1 MAEASRL
8 AQALEYLGG
17 LDAAVAPKLRAVS
30 DAIDPVNVARR
41 AGLNLPTG
49 EQVGTAAHFVGPGAD
64 IEGMVNDAREGNA
77 AFGRGDLLGA
87 LGGYGSA
94 AAAIPMMFLPG
105 TVAGVKKGVGA
116 VADALPMDEASRLAR
131 GMTED
136 EFIKHHRT
144 GFIPSEAYQD
154 YQKPGGLSWLGGP
167 KVEPITS
174 LSDED
179 YRVVMDRKSDGTP
192 RYFIGDA
199 RSNNA
204 RALTN
209 LHDTPESATQEML
222 QTINQRRG
230 VGRSKDEIYQ
240 EILPPIVG
248 KDGRTFEVRR
258 SKDGTSV
265 AFDGDKPV
273 GFSSNEFGTAGV
285 WVEGPHQGQG
295 IGSELLTRFMREHPN
310 MKIGQ
315 MTPAGEKMSRAAY
328 RKLYGQGG
336 E

>member
-8 AQALEYLGG
+8 AQALEYLDS

-41 AGLNLPTG
+41 AGLSLPTG
-49 EQVGTAAHFVGPGAD
+49 EQVGMAAHFVGPGAD

-77 AFGRGDLLGA
+77 AIGRGDLLGA

-94 AAAIPMMFLPG
+94 LAAIPMMALPG
-105 TVAGVKKGVGA
+105 SVKDVKAGVKA
-116 VADALPMDEASRLAR
+116 LSNALPMDEASRMAR

-144 GFIPSEAYQD
+144 GFIQSDAYQN
-154 YQKPGGLSWLGGP
+154 YEAPGGLSWLGGP

-174 LSDED
+174 LPEHYTVVSDRGRD
-179 YRVVMDRKSDGTP
+179 GSQKYFMWDTRDQFARDRRLFD
-192 RYFIGDA
+192 
-199 RSNNA
+199 
-204 RALTN
+204 
-209 LHDTPESATQEML
+209 TQEEAAKFTL
-222 QTINQRRG
+222 NDVNQKRG
-230 VGRSKDEIYQ
+230 VGRSKDEIYP
-240 EILPPIVG
+240 EILPPISG
-248 KDGRTFEVRR
+248 KDGKTFEVRR